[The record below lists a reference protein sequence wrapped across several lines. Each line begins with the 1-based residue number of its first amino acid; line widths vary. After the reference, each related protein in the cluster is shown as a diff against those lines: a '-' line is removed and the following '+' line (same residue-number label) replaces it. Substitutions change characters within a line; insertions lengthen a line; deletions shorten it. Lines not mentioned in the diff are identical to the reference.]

1 MSGRI
6 RFLSGVA
13 LGVMVTVPSHV
24 AAQDAS
30 PGNSVLTAP
39 AASED
44 TAVQDPGASD
54 VIIVSGI
61 RATLQNAAEFKRN
74 SAQVVDSIVAED
86 IGKLPDTNVA
96 ETLQR
101 IPGIQ
106 VARNTRGEGNQY
118 TIRGFGVQQIL
129 TTVNG
134 RQLFSVT
141 NRAATL
147 LDYSADILNGL
158 DVYKTATADQL
169 EGGLGGIVNL
179 RTARPLD
186 FDGPRFGG
194 TVSGIYSDMHTSF
207 TPRVSGLASTRWDTD
222 AGEFGVLLGG
232 QWEQVNSGG
241 HQTNA
246 NIYSNRTD
254 LYDLDGDGVFPGD
267 AGDTISAPT
276 QVRSR
281 YEQGER
287 IRGSLYA
294 SAQWRPNPDLTFFL
308 DGFYIYSGG
317 YSNTQALT
325 VRTAA
330 ADQASAAGPFT
341 FKDGSNVPAVASYR
355 NASVQSVT
363 EAADNPYR
371 NYHVAIGGKYDRGP
385 LTLSGEFTYT
395 QSEGPFL
402 LRNLTLQ
409 AVAPGATIDLT
420 QNKADVTLDGL
431 DPTDPAA
438 YTYRGFFDL
447 VQNSIGKEPAIRA
460 DLTYAFDD
468 SPLRSLQAGVRFS
481 SHNAVQD
488 TASRSYSA
496 TNSGLT
502 QSLAGVSQLTEDD
515 LFRGRLSSLNQWL
528 AIDRAT
534 MLDVGRS
541 RELIGVSPDDPE
553 SDPYSHYDYTEKV
566 YAGYL
571 QANFDFELGLPID
584 GNVGLRAV
592 RTEGSQQV
600 FQRSDAGPVPVT
612 GGGSYTNYLPS
623 VNLRAKF
630 TPDFFLRLAFSKGI
644 NRPQYN
650 QLSPALILN
659 PITGGGTPTGSGN
672 NPSLQPVE
680 ADQYDAS
687 LEYYFG
693 QANYVAVAA
702 FRKDIT
708 GFVQE
713 FAESETYNGIEY
725 LVTRPRNS
733 PGVGKTQGIEVS
745 YQQFFDFLPGLL
757 NGLGFRGYYT
767 YLDSAIPVLNSPEL
781 LPATGLS
788 KHSYSLTGIYEK
800 GPISMNLSYNWRS
813 KYIAQRS
820 SGDPAQRPV
829 YVAPLK
835 SLDFSMSYAATENIS
850 LRLEIVNL
858 LYTAQEQYYGDPL
871 RPNLYNQLDQTVQA
885 GVSFRF

>member
-1 MSGRI
+1 MSDKVG
-6 RFLSGVA
+6 LLVGVA
-13 LGVMVTVPSHV
+13 MLFVPS
-24 AAQDAS
+24 AAEAQET
-30 PGNSVLTAP
+30 PPRQTVTGE
-39 AASED
+39 AAATDQRE
-44 TAVQDPGASD
+44 TQGAAEETE
-54 VIIVSGI
+54 IVVTGI
-61 RATLQNAAEFKRN
+61 RSTLENAARIKRD

-101 IPGIQ
+101 IPGVQ

-147 LDYSADILNGL
+147 LDFSSDILNGL

-186 FDGPRFGG
+186 FNGPRVAGS
-194 TVSGIYSDMHTSF
+194 VSGIYSDMHTSV
-207 TPRVSGLASTRWDTD
+207 TPRLSGIASNRWTT
-222 AGEFGVLLGG
+222 AIGEFGLLVGG

-246 NIYSNRTD
+246 NIYSNRQD
-254 LYDLDGDGVFPGD
+254 LYDYDGDGVFPGD
-267 AGDTISAPT
+267 SGDIISAPT
-276 QVRSR
+276 QIRSR

-287 IRGSLYA
+287 IRASFYA
-294 SAQWRPNPDLTFFL
+294 SAQWRPNPDLTFYM
-308 DGFYIYSGG
+308 DGFYTFSGG
-317 YSNTQALT
+317 FSNTQSLT

-330 ADQASAAGPFT
+330 ADGASAAGPFE
-341 FKDGSNVPAVASYR
+341 FKDGTNVPGVATYR

-363 EAADNPYR
+363 GASENPYR
-371 NYHVAIGGKYDRGP
+371 NYHFAVGGKYDAGS
-385 LTLSGEFTYT
+385 LMLSGEFTYT
-395 QSEGPFL
+395 ESAGPF
-402 LRNLTLQ
+402 RQRDLTLQ
-409 AVAPGATIDLT
+409 ARAPRATIDLT
-420 QNKADVTLDGL
+420 KNKADASLAGL
-431 DPTDPAA
+431 DATNPAA
-438 YTYRGFFDL
+438 YSYIGLFDL
-447 VQNSIGKEPAIRA
+447 VQDSLGKEPAFRA
-460 DLTYAFDD
+460 DLTYSFDD
-468 SPLRSLQAGVRFS
+468 SPLKSVQAGIRYS
-481 SHNAVQD
+481 DHNAIQN
-488 TASRSYSA
+488 TISRSYNAS
-496 TNSGLT
+496 NSGLIRP
-502 QSLAGVSQLTEDD
+502 LAGVSQLTDD
-515 LFRGRLSSLNQWL
+515 NLFHGRDSSLNQWL
-528 AIDRAT
+528 AIDRDYVKNRGLTRA
-534 MLDVGRS
+534 LVGVP
-541 RELIGVSPDDPE
+541 LVDLAF
-553 SDPYSHYDYTEKV
+553 DPYSFYDYTEKV
-566 YAGYL
+566 YAGYV

-584 GNVGLRAV
+584 GNLGLRAV
-592 RTEGSQQV
+592 KTEGAQQV
-600 FQRSDAGPVPVT
+600 FQRSPAGPESVT
-612 GGGSYTNYLPS
+612 GRSSYTNYLPS

-630 TPDFFLRLAFSKGI
+630 TPNFFLRLAGSKGI

-659 PITGGGTPTGSGN
+659 PITGGGPATGSGN
-672 NPSLQPVE
+672 NPDLQPVE
-680 ADQYDAS
+680 ADQYDVS

-693 QANYVAVAA
+693 RANYIALAG

-708 GFVQE
+708 GFVQT

-745 YQQFFDFLPGLL
+745 YQHFFDFLPGLL

-767 YLDSAIPVLNSPEL
+767 YLDSAIPVLGNSQL

-800 GPISMNLSYNWRS
+800 GPLSMNASYNWRS
-813 KYIAQRS
+813 EYISQRT

-829 YVAPLK
+829 NVAPLK
-835 SLDFSMSYAATENIS
+835 SLDFALSYAVNENVS
-850 LRLEIVNL
+850 FRLDVVNL

-871 RPNLYNQLDQTVQA
+871 RPNLFNQLDQTVQA
-885 GVSFRF
+885 GISFRL